1 MYHKNFTVSRYCLNR
16 RQLNTVCHKRSSELD
31 RLLNKT
37 YEGNAL
43 GRLPQNRY
51 DSLLQTYG
59 QEQETLDKEIAALLA
74 EVNNM

>member
-1 MYHKNFTVSRYCLNR
+1 
-16 RQLNTVCHKRSSELD
+16 
-31 RLLNKT
+31 LNKT